1 MVWTPLHHIMKVCG
15 PFENSNSS
23 QDSGMRRRYGRLE
36 FDWAETGQINVQL
49 FAHIR
54 IGPCGRF

>member
-15 PFENSNSS
+15 PFENSNGS
-23 QDSGMRRRYGRLE
+23 QDSAMWWGHICLE
-36 FDWAETGQINVQL
+36 FDGAETGQIDIQL

>member
-1 MVWTPLHHIMKVCG
+1 MAGTPLHHIMKVCG

-23 QDSGMRRRYGRLE
+23 QDGGMRWRNVRLE
-36 FDWAETGQINVQL
+36 FDGAETGQINVQL

>member
-15 PFENSNSS
+15 PFENGNGSQNSAMS
-23 QDSGMRRRYGRLE
+23 WGHVGLK
-36 FDWAETGQINVQL
+36 FDGAETGQINVKL

>member
-1 MVWTPLHHIMKVCG
+1 MAWTPLHQIMKVCG

-23 QDSGMRRRYGRLE
+23 QDSGMRWRHVRLE
-36 FDWAETGQINVQL
+36 FDGAESVQINVQL

>member
-1 MVWTPLHHIMKVCG
+1 MVWTSLHHIMKVRG
-15 PFENSNSS
+15 PFENSNGSE
-23 QDSGMRRRYGRLE
+23 DCGMRWGHVCLE
-36 FDWAETGQINVQL
+36 FDGAETGQINVQL